1 MEMKFL
7 IRGIVMRNTSIIT
20 GLLFILALNACDD
33 RFEEVNT
40 NPNGISDVDPSH
52 LFATAARAQF
62 RSGISSFDYQ
72 TAGQMSHI
80 YTGVFVERFI
90 DQYQQDL
97 SGSTYESLYN
107 TVYQSLI
114 RYYNEILMLTGPG
127 MEKEHASQYAVAD
140 VMAVLS
146 YSRLTDAFGD
156 VPYFNGGLGVVGE
169 LRPEYD
175 SQQDI
180 YYDMIERLK
189 KDVETLKQADETVG
203 LIGQDPIFRDDPD
216 LWLRFANSLR
226 LRLAM
231 RIRHVDPD
239 TAADVI
245 TECLSEPL
253 LTSNDHNAV
262 QWGID
267 GDNSQLFS
275 AWYGTFSYYNFR
287 ISDRVVSRLSSTN
300 DPRLPVYAT
309 QMSDSTYKGFQ
320 NGLVEEVFAEEI
332 NLEHSYPGE
341 YLVGKGAPT
350 YLMTAS
356 EIAFLQAECALF
368 GLGGTDENTH
378 YRNGI
383 QLAMERVGVSEDDL
397 TAFLATGTATLSGT
411 QEEQFEQIC
420 EQMWLAFLPNT
431 AEAYSMM
438 RRTGYP
444 VIPERD
450 GITTDRGDTEGELPS
465 RLIYP
470 LSEKQRNTENVQTAI
485 DNLPGGDEL
494 KSRVWWDVRR

>member
-1 MEMKFL
+1 MK
-7 IRGIVMRNTSIIT
+7 NTSIIA
-20 GLLFILALNACDD
+20 GFLFVLILNACDD

-62 RSGISSFDYQ
+62 RSGITPYDYQ
-72 TAGQMSHI
+72 MAGQLGHI

-90 DQYQQDL
+90 DQYEQDL

-114 RYYNEILMLTGPG
+114 RYYHEIMMLTGPG
-127 MEKEHASQYAVAD
+127 MDKEHPHQFAVAD
-140 VMAVLS
+140 IMAVLS
-146 YSRLTDAFGD
+146 FSKLTDAFGD
-156 VPYFNGGLGVVGE
+156 IPYFEGGLGVVGV
-169 LRPEYD
+169 LKPVYD
-175 SQQDI
+175 SQEVI
-180 YYDMIERLK
+180 YYDMLERLRM
-189 KDVETLKQADETVG
+189 DIEALKQADGTVG
-203 LIGQDPIFRDDPD
+203 LIGQDPIFNDDPD
-216 LWLRFANSLR
+216 LWIRFANSLR

-231 RIRHVDPD
+231 RMRHVDP
-239 TAADVI
+239 TTSAGII

-253 LTSNDHNAV
+253 LTSNTHNAV

-275 AWYGTFSYYNFR
+275 PWYGSWSYYNFR
-287 ISDRVVSRLSSTN
+287 ISDRVVSQLQNTN
-300 DPRLPVYAT
+300 DPRLPIYAT
-309 QMSDSTYKGFQ
+309 QMTDSTYKGFQ
-320 NGLVEEVFAEEI
+320 NGLVEEVFANEI
-332 NLEHSYPGE
+332 NLEHSFPGDH
-341 YLVGKGAPT
+341 LVGKDAPT
-350 YLMTAS
+350 YLMTAA

-368 GLGGTDENTH
+368 NLGGSDANSH
-378 YRNGI
+378 FRNGI
-383 QLAMERVGVSEDDL
+383 RLAMQRVGVDPISLAD
-397 TAFLATGTATLSGT
+397 FLSTGTANLSGT

-420 EQMWLAFLPNT
+420 EQMWLAFIPNT

-444 VIPERD
+444 HIPERD

-470 LSEKQRNTENVQTAI
+470 LSEKQRNSENVQQAI
-485 DNLPGGDEL
+485 NSLPGGDEL

>member
-1 MEMKFL
+1 
-7 IRGIVMRNTSIIT
+7 MRYTSILT
-20 GLLFILALNACDD
+20 GLIFILSLNACDD
-33 RFEEVNT
+33 RFTEVNT

-52 LFATAARAQF
+52 LFATAARSQF
-62 RSGISSFDYQ
+62 RSGISPFDYQ
-72 TAGQMSHI
+72 TAGQMAHI

-97 SGSTYESLYN
+97 SGSTYGSLYN
-107 TVYQSLI
+107 TVYQDLI

-127 MEKEHASQYAVAD
+127 MEKEHALQYAVAD

-146 YSRLTDAFGD
+146 YSKLTDAFGD
-156 VPYFNGGLGVVGE
+156 IPYFNGGLGVVGE
-169 LRPEYD
+169 LKPAYD
-175 SQQDI
+175 SQDVI
-180 YYDMIERLK
+180 YLDMIERLRV
-189 KDVETLKQADETVG
+189 DIEALKQGVGTVG
-203 LIGQDPIFRDDPD
+203 LIGQDPIFKDDPD

-231 RIRHVDPD
+231 RMRHVEPG
-239 TAADVI
+239 TAADII
-245 TECLSEPL
+245 TECLSESL

-262 QWGID
+262 QWGVD
-267 GDNSQLFS
+267 GGNSQLFS
-275 AWYGTFSYYNFR
+275 PWYGSFSYYNFR
-287 ISDRVVSRLSSTN
+287 ISDRIVSRLSSTS
-300 DPRLPVYAT
+300 DPRLSIYAT

-320 NGLVEEVFAEEI
+320 NGLVEDVFVDEI
-332 NLEHSYPGE
+332 DLEHSFPGE

-350 YLMTAS
+350 YLMTAA

-368 GLGGTDENTH
+368 NLGGSNANTH

-383 QLAMERVGVSEDDL
+383 RLTMERVGVSEGDIITFL
-397 TAFLATGTATLSGT
+397 NTTTAILSGT

-444 VIPERD
+444 HIPERD
-450 GITTDRGDTEGELPS
+450 GIITDRGDTEGELPS

-470 LSEKQRNTENVQTAI
+470 LSEKQRNSENVEQAI
-485 DNLPGGDEL
+485 NNLDGGDEL